1 MKRYTKEEAIN
12 NSKLFIEELLKLQ
25 EKYSLRIASDTG
37 DVYISYQSSDT
48 NRVWGNIKIGWE
60 GDGSNLKVI
69 EKTKEDK
76 IIEAL
81 SKLSDEEKK
90 LLGLN

>member
-25 EKYSLRIASDTG
+25 EKYSLRIDSDTG

-48 NRVWGNIKIGWE
+48 NRVWENIEIGWE
-60 GDGSNLKVI
+60 GDGSSLKVI

-76 IIEAL
+76 I
-81 SKLSDEEKK
+81 K
-90 LLGLN
+90 LL